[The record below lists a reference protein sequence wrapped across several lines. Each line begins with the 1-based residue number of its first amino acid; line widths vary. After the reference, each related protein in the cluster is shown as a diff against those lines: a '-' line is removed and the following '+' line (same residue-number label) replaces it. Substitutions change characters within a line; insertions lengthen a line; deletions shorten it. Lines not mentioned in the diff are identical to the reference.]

1 MPHQPPLG
9 TRPIDLLFNP
19 KALTILGASQD
30 QGKLA
35 SSRLHAL
42 ARLGYKGNVFQE
54 GTP

>member
-1 MPHQPPLG
+1 MPHQPPLE

-19 KALTILGASQD
+19 KAPAIL
-30 QGKLA
+30 
-35 SSRLHAL
+35 LHAL